1 MDDGILHQILSISR
15 RKLIILLEHIEV
27 KWLHTKSHTVKLLEL
42 LAFKAK
48 SVATFLAILFRNLYG
63 KQFVQFQSIQATYF
77 FFHFK

>member
-1 MDDGILHQILSISR
+1 MDDSILHQKLSISR
-15 RKLIILLEHIEV
+15 RKLIILLKHIEV

-63 KQFVQFQSIQATYF
+63 KQFVQFQSIQATCF
-77 FFHFK
+77 FILSK